1 MWRGV
6 EGPGNHQP
14 MEPMTVRVQAITVR
28 ADVVTA
34 VVTSISRERCKGL
47 PVVRI
52 QISLRLP
59 VPDGECPRHTRE
71 RVRDEAL
78 RFLDV
83 A

>member
-1 MWRGV
+1 
-6 EGPGNHQP
+6 
-14 MEPMTVRVQAITVR
+14 MTVRVREFSLDSQIIT
-28 ADVVTA
+28 ALVTA
-34 VVTSISRERCKGL
+34 TSRERCKGQ
-47 PVVRI
+47 PVASI

-59 VPDGECPRHTRE
+59 VLDGERPRHTRE

>member
-1 MWRGV
+1 
-6 EGPGNHQP
+6 
-14 MEPMTVRVQAITVR
+14 MTVRVREFTLESQLIT
-28 ADVVTA
+28 ALVTA
-34 VVTSISRERCKGL
+34 TSRERFQGQ
-47 PVVRI
+47 PVARI

-59 VPDGECPRHTRE
+59 VLDGECPRHTRE